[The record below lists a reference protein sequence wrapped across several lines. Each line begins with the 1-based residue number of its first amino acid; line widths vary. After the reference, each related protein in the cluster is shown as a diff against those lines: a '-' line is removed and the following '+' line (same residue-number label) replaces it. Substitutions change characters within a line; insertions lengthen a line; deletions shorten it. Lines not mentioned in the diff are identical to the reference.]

1 MRSFFATAAL
11 SLLACSSSE
20 TTEPPSSTESP
31 GENAFEL
38 AYADVAE
45 DLGSGGIYITRD
57 ASRGRPFADLP
68 NGPDFPADWSPD
80 GRTLLFRHDE
90 PVVSSLWLIEEDG
103 SGLRRLTPETE
114 NVVGAGLW
122 IPGASR
128 IAYVRRGP
136 SALEW
141 RTIGTDGSDPRSLMG
156 LLTTDVSTIAWSP
169 DGSRIAFNKGS
180 LAGLWIANADGSD
193 ARQLTTSGYDYYARW
208 SPDGARIAFQTE
220 PLFGSPSRRIG
231 VVDASG
237 ANRRVLTEGLIDE
250 RPIWSPDSRR
260 IAFEKQI
267 LVNGEQVCTLREVDA
282 SGGIA
287 VDILPRRPVR
297 ACPNAAWRR
306 IATTR

>member
-1 MRSFFATAAL
+1 MRGFLMVSAFIV
-11 SLLACSSSE
+11 LACSNGE
-20 TTEPPSSTESP
+20 TTEPGSNPESP
-31 GENAFEL
+31 ADNAFEL

-45 DLGSGGIYITRD
+45 DLKTGGIYLTKD
-57 ASRGRPFADLP
+57 ASRGRPFVDLP
-68 NGPDFPADWSPD
+68 DGPDFPAEWSPD
-80 GRTLLFRHDE
+80 GRTLLFRHVE
-90 PVVSSLWLIEEDG
+90 PLVGSLWMIEEDG

-136 SALEW
+136 DAFEW
-141 RTIGTDGSDPRSLMG
+141 RTIAADGSDPRSFMG
-156 LLTTDVSTIAWSP
+156 LLTSDVSTIAWSP
-169 DGSRIAFNKGS
+169 DGRRIAFNKGS
-180 LAGLWIANADGSD
+180 LAGLWVANADGSD
-193 ARQLTTSGYDYYARW
+193 ERQLTTTGYDYYARW

-231 VVDASG
+231 VVDATG

-267 LVNGEQVCTLREVDA
+267 LVNGEQVCTLREVDVT
-282 SGGIA
+282 GGIV

-306 IATTR
+306 IAPTG